1 MRLSRALF
9 ALPTLFTL
17 SSVLMGMISIVSA
30 AEGDFEIG
38 ALAILFAV
46 LFDSLDGRVARLT
59 RTESKFGV
67 QIDSLADV
75 VSFGVAPAVL
85 AYLGFL
91 RGRFEFGPLDL
102 GLAGAFLFLA
112 AGAIRLARYNVDAD
126 RKPGP
131 VRTFTGLPIPGGAGC
146 IAGLVLGL
154 TLEEATLGATTM
166 LGFLLLLSFLMV
178 STVKYRKKVDV
189 RAPDT
194 LVLLGLLV
202 LTLLLVAAVRPA
214 FTAFSFFAFY
224 MLSGLAESTLLA
236 VVRVVRRARPSRR
249 VKSDARGDSD
259 VS

>member
-1 MRLSRALF
+1 MRLSRVLF

-17 SSVLMGMISIVSA
+17 SSVLMGLISIVNA
-30 AEGDFEIG
+30 AEGNFEIG
-38 ALAILFAV
+38 ALAVLFAV

-85 AYLGFL
+85 AYQAFL
-91 RGRFEFGPLDL
+91 RGRLELGPVDI
-102 GLAGAFLFLA
+102 GLVAAFLYLA
-112 AGAIRLARYNVDAD
+112 AGAVRLARYNVDAD

-154 TLEEATLGATTM
+154 AREEASLGAVAM
-166 LGFLLLLSFLMV
+166 AVFLLALSFLMV
-178 STVKYRKKVDV
+178 STVKYRKKLDL

-194 LVLLGLLV
+194 LVLLGLLAA
-202 LTLLLVAAVRPA
+202 TLLAATLVRPA
-214 FTAFSFFAFY
+214 YTAFSFFAFY
-224 MLSGLAESTLLA
+224 MLSGLAEGTLRG
-236 VVRVVRRARPSRR
+236 VVRVVQRARSSRR
-249 VKSDARGDSD
+249 VKPDARGDSD
-259 VS
+259 LS

>member
-1 MRLSRALF
+1 MRLSRVLF

-17 SSVLMGMISIVSA
+17 SSVLMGFISILSA

-46 LFDSLDGRVARLT
+46 LFDTLDGRVARLT

-85 AYLGFL
+85 VYLALL
-91 RGRFEFGPLDL
+91 RGRLDVGPVDV
-102 GLAGAFLFLA
+102 GLCAAFVFLA

-131 VRTFTGLPIPGGAGC
+131 VRTFTGFPIPGGAGC

-154 TLEEATLGATTM
+154 TREAGSLGAIATS
-166 LGFLLLLSFLMV
+166 LFLLWLSFLMV
-178 STVKYRKKVDV
+178 STVKYRKKLDM

-194 LVLLGLLV
+194 LVLLLLLA
-202 LTLLLVAAVRPA
+202 LTLLLAALVRPA

-224 MLSGLAESTLLA
+224 MLSGLAEGTIRGI
-236 VVRVVRRARPSRR
+236 VRVLQRARPSRR
-249 VKSDARGDSD
+249 VKPDARGDSD
-259 VS
+259 AS